1 MAESRV
7 DLGAGSP
14 DGGEVGYFPEGPP
27 SKVDLGAGAAKV
39 AADIAD
45 LGPYLEGNYIAQLG
59 LESLPLDRI
68 FEIGRYTDSGFYVP
82 QDATYANKLIDYD
95 KVAFVE
101 MLEKGRPV
109 CAP

>member
-14 DGGEVGYFPEGPP
+14 DGGEVGYYPEGPP

-45 LGPYLEGNYIAQLG
+45 LGPYLEGNYLAQLG

-68 FEIGRYTDSGFYVP
+68 FELKGKYNTAGFYSP
-82 QDATYANKLIDYD
+82 QDA
-95 KVAFVE
+95 
-101 MLEKGRPV
+101 
-109 CAP
+109 